1 MQISDLTNSERLH
14 ITMLLRCINRQQLSG
29 FKAELLLAKI
39 DKCVIE
45 TWSLINN
52 SSALLSPAKTP
63 NPYVHACFKAATPLL
78 IKQTGIK

>member
-14 ITMLLRCINRQQLSG
+14 ITMLLRCINRQQLSR

-52 SSALLSPAKTP
+52 SALLSPAKTP
-63 NPYVHACFKAATPLL
+63 NPYVHACFKAATLLL
-78 IKQTGIK
+78 IKETGIK